1 MKKQTMG
8 SGVIVTLFCSF
19 LLFSGCTEQNDS
31 ESIQTILEKA
41 TAIPS
46 VYYEL
51 GISTVITDWIEEST
65 EMKIWEKAPYLKQ
78 EIRIITGDII
88 IPRSIIKR
96 PEGIY
101 HYNEEQQAY
110 VLDPQF
116 VISQPTIIE
125 TVTDLLQNQTLTT
138 LGTESID
145 GLPTTVIQ
153 YTSRQNGNSTT
164 TTLWIWN
171 EKGVPLKAHSILENG
186 EITETVDTKY
196 INYSF
201 SDIPESVFSV
211 E

>member
-1 MKKQTMG
+1 MKKQTTG

-41 TAIPS
+41 TAIQS

-51 GISTVITDWIEEST
+51 GISTVVTDWVEEST

-78 EIRIITGDII
+78 ESRIIIDDMII
-88 IPRSIIKR
+88 LRSIIKR

-110 VLDPQF
+110 VFDPQF
-116 VISQPTIIE
+116 VISQPTILE
-125 TVTDLLQNQTLTT
+125 TVTDLLQNQTLTI
-138 LGTESID
+138 LGTETVD
-145 GLPTTVIQ
+145 GLATTVIQ
-153 YTSRQNGNSTT
+153 YTPRQTGNSTT
-164 TTLWIWN
+164 TKLWIWN
-171 EKGVPLKAHSILENG
+171 EKGIPVRSRSVTKNG
-186 EITETVDTKY
+186 EMTETIDTKY
-196 INYSF
+196 ISYSF